1 MALGGGTFTVQ
12 NKVLPG
18 TYINFISAAGTSN
31 VFGERGTG
39 CIGTL
44 LDWFD
49 DNDVTVTFSDVVKNG
64 LKIFGHSYTE
74 PQMMFIREFFK
85 KGSKLIVGAVND
97 TKTKATKVGT
107 TNTGHR
113 FTAKKYGTRGNDIK
127 IMITKNVD
135 NTSAYDVKT
144 YLGTT
149 LVDSKI
155 GITKLTD
162 ADSNDFVD
170 IEATTEI
177 TTITGAETIILTG
190 GTGDADTSSL
200 TSTGVEKFLDRAER
214 YSFNCFALVDN
225 IVGDNYQVKDN
236 MKNYISLVAEW
247 TKRMRDEVGIKF
259 QSVIYT
265 SDKSSAN
272 HEGIVRVPQNFN
284 VKDSNGKEYSSKSL
298 ICAWV
303 CGALAGCEINRSL
316 TNTLYDGELVPK
328 EDTVYTQSELEEQL
342 EYGNFVFHY
351 VGDELRVLEDINT
364 FTEVADDKGDVFKSN
379 QTVRVCDQIAND
391 IAAIFNTYYLG
402 KVQNDAAGRSAFKA
416 EIVKHHNKLMDLR
429 AIEDFESDDVTV
441 EQGDTKKS
449 VVVTDNITVVNAM
462 THLYM
467 TVVVQ

>member
-39 CIGTL
+39 CIGIL

-49 DNDVTVTFSDVVKNG
+49 DNDVTVTFSDVLKNG

-97 TKTKATKVGT
+97 TRTKAKKTGSV
-107 TNTGHR
+107 NTAHT

-127 IMITKNVD
+127 IVITKNVD

-144 YLGTT
+144 YLGTA
-149 LVDSKI
+149 LVESKI
-155 GITKLTD
+155 GVTDLTD

-170 IEATTEI
+170 ITTSG
-177 TTITGAETIILTG
+177 TTVLKGAETIVLTG
-190 GTGDADTSSL
+190 GEGDANTSSL
-200 TSTGVEKFLDRAER
+200 ASAGVEKFLDRAER
-214 YSFNCFALVDN
+214 YSFNCFALIDN
-225 IVGDNYQVKDN
+225 IAGDNYQVKDN

-259 QSVIYT
+259 QSVICT
-265 SDKSSAN
+265 SDKSNAD

-284 VKDSNGKEYSSKSL
+284 VKDGNGKEQSSKSL

-364 FTEVADDKGDVFKSN
+364 FTEVTDDKGDVFKSN

-462 THLYM
+462 EQLYM
-467 TVVVQ
+467 TVVVA

>member
-1 MALGGGTFTVQ
+1 MALGGGIFTVQ

-49 DNDVTVTFSDVVKNG
+49 DDDVTVTFSDVVKNG

-97 TKTKATKVGT
+97 TRTKAKK
-107 TNTGHR
+107 TGSVNIAHT

-127 IMITKNVD
+127 IVITKNVD
-135 NTSAYDVKT
+135 NTSVYDVKT
-144 YLGTT
+144 YLDTT

-155 GITKLTD
+155 GITGLTA

-170 IEATTEI
+170 ITASGSTTLK
-177 TTITGAETIILTG
+177 GAETINLSG
-190 GTGDADTSSL
+190 GAGSGDTSSL
-200 TSTGVEKFLDRAER
+200 ASTYVEKFLDRAER

-236 MKNYISLVAEW
+236 MKNYISLVVEW

-259 QSVIYT
+259 QSVICT
-265 SDKSSAN
+265 SDKNSAN
-272 HEGIVRVPQNFN
+272 HEGVVRVPQNFN
-284 VKDSNGKEYSSKSL
+284 VIDSNGKEQSCKSL

-316 TNTLYDGELVPK
+316 TNTLYDGELVLK
-328 EDTVYTQSELEEQL
+328 EDTVYTQTELEEHI
-342 EYGNFVFHY
+342 ENGNFVFHY

-364 FTEVADDKGDVFKSN
+364 FTEVTDDKGDVFKSN

-402 KVQNDAAGRSAFKA
+402 KVQNDEAGRSAFKA
-416 EIVKHHNKLMDLR
+416 EIVKHHKKLMDLR

-441 EQGDTKKS
+441 EQGDTKRS

-462 THLYM
+462 EQLYM
-467 TVVVQ
+467 TVVVA

>member
-18 TYINFISAAGTSN
+18 AYINFVSAAGTSN

-49 DNDVTVTFSDVVKNG
+49 DNDVTVTYSDIVKNG
-64 LKIFGHSYTE
+64 LKIFGHSYTS

-97 TKTKATKVGT
+97 TKTKAYKVGT

-127 IMITKNVD
+127 IVITKNVD
-135 NTSAYDVKT
+135 NVSAYDVKT
-144 YLGTT
+144 YLDTA

-155 GITKLTD
+155 GVTDLTV

-170 IEATTEI
+170 IEASAGTKI
-177 TTITGAETIILTG
+177 LGAETVILSG
-190 GTGDADTSSL
+190 GTGDANTSSI
-200 TSTGVEKFLDRAER
+200 TSTGVESFLDRAER

-225 IVGDNYQVKDN
+225 IAGDNYQVKDN
-236 MKNYISLVAEW
+236 MKNYISLVTEW
-247 TKRMRDEVGIKF
+247 TKRLRDEVGIKF
-259 QSVIYT
+259 QSVICT
-265 SDKSSAN
+265 SSKTGAN

-284 VKDSNGKEYSSKSL
+284 VKDGSGKEYSSKSL
-298 ICAWV
+298 IAAWV

-316 TNTLYDGELVPK
+316 TNALYDGELVPK
-328 EDTVYTQSELEEQL
+328 EDTVYTQSELEEQIKF
-342 EYGNFVFHY
+342 GNFVFHY

-364 FTEVADDKGDVFKSN
+364 FTETAEDKGDVFKSN

-402 KVQNDAAGRSAFKA
+402 KVQNDDAGRSAFKA
-416 EIVKHHNKLMDLR
+416 EIVKHHNRLMDLR

-462 THLYM
+462 EQLYM
-467 TVVVQ
+467 TVVVA